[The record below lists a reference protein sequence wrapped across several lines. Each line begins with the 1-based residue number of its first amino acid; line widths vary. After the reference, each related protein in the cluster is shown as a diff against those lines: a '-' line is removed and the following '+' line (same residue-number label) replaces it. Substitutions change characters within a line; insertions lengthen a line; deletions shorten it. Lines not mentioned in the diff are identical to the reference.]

1 MRSTRSVVVDVVLAR
16 EFSCFDADSPL
27 LESTQMSLTFDYYL
41 TATYCENW
49 DNPVDLRYLFDGLAP
64 WPGLVWV
71 MRGDQ
76 YFLSPQLSGI
86 GAYEWDET
94 TPIEIRLFETPS
106 LDALTW
112 YLVTAE
118 LNRRNGFDDRMAEIR
133 EVQLQHLI
141 NELPAAT
148 VPYVGRA

>member
-1 MRSTRSVVVDVVLAR
+1 
-16 EFSCFDADSPL
+16 
-27 LESTQMSLTFDYYL
+27 
-41 TATYCENW
+41 
-49 DNPVDLRYLFDGLAP
+49 
-64 WPGLVWV
+64 

-118 LNRRNGFDDRMAEIR
+118 LNRRNGFDDRMAEIH

-141 NELPAAT
+141 NELPVAT

>member
-1 MRSTRSVVVDVVLAR
+1 VRSTRSVVVDVVLAR
-16 EFSCFDADSPL
+16 EPSCFDADSPL
-27 LESTQMSLTFDYYL
+27 LECPQMSLTFDYYL

-118 LNRRNGFDDRMAEIR
+118 LNRRNGFDDRMAEIH

-141 NELPAAT
+141 NELPVAT